1 MNYLD
6 ELKVLK
12 IYSDDNKEYEL
23 KADFRALKR
32 LNNLMSDF
40 KIDDLYISN
49 AFDCIDKFLNQV
61 KFRIVLLP
69 YFIKAMV
76 INEDLSIEYI
86 ENHILGMNFKRIG
99 QAINVIFE
107 LLSIE
112 FKTDNDNEIKKKNQ
126 LDE

>member
-12 IYSDDNKEYEL
+12 IYADDGKEYKL
-23 KADFRALKR
+23 KADFGALKR

-40 KIDDLYISN
+40 KVDDLYISN

-61 KFRIVLLP
+61 RFRIVLLP
-69 YFIKAMV
+69 YFIKAMA
-76 INEDLSIEYI
+76 INDDLTIEYI
-86 ENHILGMNFKRIG
+86 EEHILGMNFKRIG

-112 FKTDNDNEIKKKNQ
+112 FKTDNSYEIKKKNQ

>member
-23 KADFRALKR
+23 KADFRALKM

-40 KIDDLYISN
+40 KVDDLYISN

-112 FKTDNDNEIKKKNQ
+112 FKTDNNDEIKKRTN
-126 LDE
+126 

>member
-12 IYSDDNKEYEL
+12 IHSDDNKEYEL

-40 KIDDLYISN
+40 KVDDLYISN

-61 KFRIVLLP
+61 KSRIVLLP

-76 INEDLSIEYI
+76 INENLTIEYI
-86 ENHILGMNFKRIG
+86 EEHMLGMNFKRIG